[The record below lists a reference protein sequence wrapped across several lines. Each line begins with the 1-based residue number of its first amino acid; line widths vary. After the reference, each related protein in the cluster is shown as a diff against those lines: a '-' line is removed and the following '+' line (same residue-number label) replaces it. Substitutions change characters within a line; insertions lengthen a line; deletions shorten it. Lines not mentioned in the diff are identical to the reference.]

1 MRGVPVE
8 ERGLPFLRHGLFL
21 YASTLR
27 PLVLGEDRPAGLRQE
42 QGGAELKR
50 TERVRGV
57 EKGGLAPRPEHRASM
72 TAAMTARLSPGK
84 WPEMVSALR
93 GRAALEP
100 LRFRWKHILRFGDSW
115 RIRRE

>member
-1 MRGVPVE
+1 MVRNARHADHGR
-8 ERGLPFLRHGLFL
+8 ERGDIVARLFWK
-21 YASTLR
+21 
-27 PLVLGEDRPAGLRQE
+27 RPAGLRQE